1 MNLVPEYPH
10 FREIRLDDA
19 ALFNAYFQK
28 HPPLISEYTFTNLF
42 MWRNYYRFIWML
54 WDGNLCILAHRPA
67 HEPFYLPPV
76 GDNSIRQ
83 CMINCI
89 THLRSKGFTGEVQRV
104 PEETINQ
111 HFKEVHEFDML
122 PDRNNA
128 DYVYL
133 SEDLIRLPGNRY
145 HRKKNQIN
153 QFKKKYPFQYQPL
166 TLELVEQC
174 LALETHWCDLK
185 HCDQVPSLSGEEH
198 AIHEALTNMQAL
210 NFTGGT
216 ICIDGKIEAFSLG
229 ERLNENTA
237 VIHIEKANPAFEG
250 LYQALSQMFSEQA
263 WSGFTYINR
272 EQDLGEAGLQQAKLS
287 YHPHHFV
294 NKFTLRLTS

>member
-42 MWRNYYRFIWML
+42 MWRNYYRFIWTL

-67 HEPFYLPPV
+67 HEPFFLPPV
-76 GDNSIRQ
+76 GDSSIRQ

-111 HFKEVHEFDML
+111 HFKEAREFDLL

-185 HCDQVPSLSGEEH
+185 HCDQVPSLSGEEQ

-210 NFTGGT
+210 NFTGGS